1 VSTKILRETQESL
14 RRRINAGIAGDEIF
28 AFRWVF
34 WVYDA
39 ENARCFM
46 NWKET
51 CIAIAWFLAFPAVI
65 LAAEYWH
72 RREELCYWQGWR
84 DLFCTLGGAVLR
96 FVAGCALLAL
106 ALLIAR
112 EIWRS
117 LPGAVD

>member
-1 VSTKILRETQESL
+1 MDT
-14 RRRINAGIAGDEIF
+14 GFAGDGIF

-34 WVYDA
+34 GVYSA

-46 NWKET
+46 NLLQVLS
-51 CIAIAWFLAFPAVI
+51 CVAMALAFPAVI

-72 RREELCYWQGWR
+72 RRWELGNWDGWR
-84 DLFCTLGGAVLR
+84 ELICTLGGAVLR

-112 EIWRS
+112 EVWWS